1 MLRFLSYL
9 AFISIFIIPSYAL
22 AVPDILSYSG
32 YVEDSNQA
40 PMTGSET
47 IILSIYTT
55 PTSGTAEWTET
66 ITITFDGGYFAITL
80 GEETSLD
87 TDLFDGQELYLGIKI
102 GDLDELA
109 PRTKITSVAYS
120 IRAGVTDTVVNS
132 SGETVVDEDGNWLGE
147 DIDSIDETALET
159 YLEDNNYVTQT
170 QLETSV
176 ATNQL
181 EVNGDAI
188 ITGYTA
194 LGSTG
199 TAGLDVD
206 GDLLVT
212 GYTAVDGLGVTG
224 DLDVAGHTVLNTVE
238 TAGLDVDGD
247 LLVTGYTAV
256 DGLGVSGDLD
266 IGTGDAPTNLA
277 VSGDSV
283 LEGAVDVGGYAT
295 FYDGV
300 EVAGGLKVGNED
312 TCDENNA
319 GIIRWSGTNFEGCNG
334 STWVKLDSENSN
346 YFGQPVV
353 AVNMPD
359 SRSSSTSWTDVTARE
374 VTFTK
379 QETGSVLRV
388 TYHDTIGI
396 NMSSST
402 TSCKWRLTMDDSVIG
417 REQWHHSSASS
428 GWRTKSGSFKWFLPD
443 VPDGSHTFKLQVKK
457 EGGASECLNGW
468 TEGEQENFFMVQ
480 EFPAPTDPSA
490 KYAVARNMPDVRT
503 SSGSWT
509 NVGSREV
516 TYTKQAENSVLR
528 VTYHDSLGFQMTGT
542 HNDSCKWR
550 LTMDNSAVGGH
561 QSHHSSTTSG
571 WRIWSGS
578 FDWFLPSVSAGT
590 HTFIIQSIQYN
601 GASQCLNGWDNGSQ
615 ENFFLVEE
623 IDPPSASAKYAVA
636 RNMPDIRVNSTSWT
650 NVASREVTYDKQNE
664 NSQLRVT
671 YFDSLGTSMTSQNTA
686 CKWRLTMDNN
696 AVGKEQWHHSGAATG
711 WRIWS
716 GPFEWLLSSIPAGSH
731 TFRIQA
737 MMGGGTNECLNGWNN
752 GSQENF
758 FIVQEY

>member
-1 MLRFLSYL
+1 MLRFLAYS

-300 EVAGGLKVGNED
+300 EVVGGLKLGNQD

-334 STWVKLDSENSN
+334 STWVKLDSINSG
-346 YFGQPVV
+346 YFGQPVI
-353 AVNMPD
+353 ARNMPE

-374 VTFTK
+374 VAFTK
-379 QETGSVLRV
+379 QDTNSVLRV
-388 TYHDTIGI
+388 TYQDTMGF
-396 NMSSST
+396 NMSSHAQ
-402 TSCKWRLTMDDSVIG
+402 SCQWRLTMDDSPVG
-417 REQWHHSSASS
+417 KAQFHHSSTTT
-428 GWRTKSGSFKWFLPD
+428 GWRTKSSSFKWFLPD
-443 VPDGSHTFKLQVKK
+443 VAAGSHTFKLQVLKSS
-457 EGGASECLNGW
+457 GASECLNGW
-468 TEGEQENFFMVQ
+468 NNNEQENFFMVQ
-480 EFPAPTDPSA
+480 EFPPPTDSSA

-503 SSGSWT
+503 NSSSWTNIGSREVTYNKQDGDSNLRITYHDSLGSRMASGTTACRWRLTMDNNAVGKEQWTHSSSTTGWRIWSGSLGWFLSGVPTGSHTFRIQSHMSSGGDECLNGWENGNQENFFIVEEIDPPSSSSRYAVARNMPDVRTNDTSWI

-516 TYTKQAENSVLR
+516 TYNKQDENSTLR
-528 VTYHDSLGFQMTGT
+528 VVYHDSLGN
-542 HNDSCKWR
+542 H
-550 LTMDNSAVGGH
+550 
-561 QSHHSSTTSG
+561 
-571 WRIWSGS
+571 
-578 FDWFLPSVSAGT
+578 
-590 HTFIIQSIQYN
+590 
-601 GASQCLNGWDNGSQ
+601 
-615 ENFFLVEE
+615 
-623 IDPPSASAKYAVA
+623 
-636 RNMPDIRVNSTSWT
+636 
-650 NVASREVTYDKQNE
+650 
-664 NSQLRVT
+664 
-671 YFDSLGTSMTSQNTA
+671 MTSQTTA
-686 CKWRLTMDNN
+686 CRWRLTMDNN
-696 AVGKEQWHHSGAATG
+696 AVGKEQWHHSSATTG
-711 WRIWS
+711 WRIWPGS
-716 GPFEWLLSSIPAGSH
+716 FEWLLPSVSAGSH
-731 TFRIQA
+731 TFRIQSVK
-737 MMGGGTNECLNGWNN
+737 GGGVSECLNGWSN

-758 FIVQEY
+758 FIIQEL